1 MDDVLVVGGRCAGA
15 STALRLARAG
25 LRVRLVER
33 ARHLGDVVSGHLVK
47 PLGVRLLHDWG
58 VLDALEEAGT
68 PPLGDR
74 GPWLGGR
81 PQPTPPPPPGGRPPR
96 PGGPGS
102 WGGRAAH
109 GPPPPPPGGGARR

>member
-68 PPLGDR
+68 PALGDR
-74 GPWLGGR
+74 VVWVPGCAARTLAPPRAPPPLGGC
-81 PQPTPPPPPGGRPPR
+81 
-96 PGGPGS
+96 
-102 WGGRAAH
+102 
-109 GPPPPPPGGGARR
+109 ARR

>member
-15 STALRLARAG
+15 STALLRARAG

-58 VLDALEEAGT
+58 VLDALEEAGA
-68 PPLGDR
+68 
-74 GPWLGGR
+74 
-81 PQPTPPPPPGGRPPR
+81 PPPGGRGAGR
-96 PGGPGS
+96 GGPPTAGAS
-102 WGGRAAH
+102 A
-109 GPPPPPPGGGARR
+109 PPGGASADSSPPHRARSAPAGR